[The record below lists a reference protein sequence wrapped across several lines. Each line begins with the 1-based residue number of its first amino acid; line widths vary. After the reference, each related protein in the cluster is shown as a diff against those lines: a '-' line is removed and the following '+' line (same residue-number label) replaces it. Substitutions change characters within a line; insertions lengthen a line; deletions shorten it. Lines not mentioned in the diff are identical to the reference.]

1 MAASQ
6 DLFGPTSIFSQ
17 QSRLIKLD
25 TVLGPDTL
33 IPQRVIA
40 QDRLSRAYEY
50 TIDMLSLS
58 DTIELKQLI
67 AKPVTLWVQQE
78 DSAYLPVH
86 GYVHTARKLGN
97 DGQLVAY
104 QLSFAPW
111 LHFLKFRRDARI
123 WQDKTPDVILAEVF
137 DTHIQAQGNFRF
149 ELSQPLRPRSYC
161 TQYETDW
168 QFAMRLMEEEGWY
181 SYHEQAAD
189 GGGHMLV
196 VTDSVHSLK
205 PREPEQV
212 EFHHAGT
219 GDEIGKITQWGGVRS
234 LPHARLATRTF
245 DYKAP
250 GNVKNTDVQVL
261 PSHGELP
268 SQLEHYE
275 YTGAYTYGEQDHGE
289 RQSRVRVE
297 EWESR
302 AKRFHGTSG
311 LRQLSAGTWF
321 TLEAHAGH
329 ENDNV
334 EERNFAVIAVQWA
347 IENNLPLSSK
357 VSDFPGSL
365 KSQFDA
371 FRREASLPAAN
382 GDERTGHCFN
392 RFEAQRRTVEFRS
405 PLEHARPVMHPQT
418 ATVVGPAGEEIFT
431 DTLNRVKVRFHW
443 DRINPGDEKASCW
456 VRVSYPNAG
465 QGWGAVHVPRI
476 GQEVIITFLD
486 ADIDRP
492 IITGRIYNGE
502 QNPQWHTDGRLSGY
516 KSKEF
521 KGAGYNHLVMD
532 DNTSQNRIQLYS
544 SNTNAQL
551 NLGYLVGQ
559 QGNTRGG
566 FYGTGFALHADAFG
580 GIRANQGLY
589 ISTFTR
595 PASAGAQLDADEAR
609 DQLEASHALGKDLSD
624 TAVKAGAEPLGGQD
638 ALASFAVASKEKY
651 AGDGQ
656 QQANRFK
663 DPLLLMASPAGVG
676 VTTPKSTHIHSGE
689 HTTLSA
695 GGEISLATGKS
706 LVASITEKISLFAYN
721 AGIKLFAAKGKVEIQ
736 AQSDDLDL
744 IAEKVLRIISTT
756 DRIEIW
762 AKKEIVIGA
771 DGSAI
776 VINGKGITDMTRGA
790 RISHNS
796 DFSLP
801 GPKTMPY
808 PLPTLAKPVCLE
820 CLKKRAAQ
828 RTAFINKGTQ

>member
-1 MAASQ
+1 MAAAQ
-6 DLFGPTSIFSQ
+6 DSLDMSAIFSQ
-17 QSRLIKLD
+17 QNRLMKID
-25 TVLGPDTL
+25 TVLGPETVV
-33 IPQRVIA
+33 PQRVVGL
-40 QDRLSRAYEY
+40 DRLSRAYDY
-50 TIDMLSLS
+50 TVDLLSLS
-58 DTIELKQLI
+58 DTIELKLLI
-67 AKPVTLWVQQE
+67 AKPVTLWIQQL
-78 DSAYLPVH
+78 DAGYLPVH
-86 GYVHTARKLGN
+86 GYVHTAKKLGN
-97 DGQLVAY
+97 DGQLIAY

-137 DTHIQAQGNFRF
+137 NGHAQAQGNFRF
-149 ELSQPLRPRSYC
+149 ELTQPLRSRSYC

-181 SYHEQAAD
+181 SYHEQAED
-189 GGGHMLV
+189 GAGHMLV
-196 VTDSVHSLK
+196 VTDSVHTLK
-205 PREPEQV
+205 PRQPEQV
-212 EFHHAGT
+212 AFHHAGAS
-219 GDEIGKITQWGGVRS
+219 DEIGKIMQWGGVRT
-234 LPHARLATRTF
+234 LPHHRLATRTF

-250 GNVKNTDVQVL
+250 GNIKETDVQVL
-261 PSHGELP
+261 PTHGELP
-268 SQLEHYE
+268 SQLESYE
-275 YTGAYTYGEQDHGE
+275 YTGAYTYGQQDLGE

-297 EWESR
+297 EWESG

-311 LRQLSAGTWF
+311 LRQLSAGNWF
-321 TLEAHAGH
+321 TLEARAGH
-329 ENDNV
+329 EGDSV
-334 EERNFAVIAVQWA
+334 EERQFAVIAVQWA
-347 IENNLPLSSK
+347 IENNLPLSSQLT
-357 VSDFPGSL
+357 DFPGSL
-365 KSQFDA
+365 KSQLDD
-371 FRREASLPAAN
+371 FRLQASLPPAN

-392 RFEAQRRTVEFRS
+392 RFEAQRRAVEYRS
-405 PLEHARPVMHPQT
+405 PPEHARPVMHPQT

-431 DTLNRVKVRFHW
+431 DALNRVKVRFHW

-516 KSKEF
+516 KSKEY
-521 KGAGYNHLVMD
+521 KGAGYNQLVMY

-544 SNTNAQL
+544 SSANAQL
-551 NLGYLVGQ
+551 NLGYLIGQ
-559 QGNTRGG
+559 QDNTRGN
-566 FYGTGFALHADAFG
+566 FHGTGFALHADAYG

-595 PASAGAQLDADEAR
+595 PAAAGAQLEADEAR
-609 DQLEASHALGKDLSD
+609 DQLAAGHTLGKEMSD

-638 ALASFAVASKEKY
+638 ALQHFGEASREKY
-651 AGDGQ
+651 TGDGQ

-663 DPLLLMASPAGVG
+663 DPILLMAAPAGIG
-676 VTTPKSTHIHSGE
+676 ATTPGSTHLHSGE
-689 HTTLSA
+689 HVTLSA
-695 GGEISLATGKS
+695 GSEINMTTGKS
-706 LVASITEKISLFAYN
+706 LVASIKEKISLFAYN

-762 AKKEIVIGA
+762 AKKEIVLGA

-776 VINGKGITDMTRGA
+776 VINGAGITDMTRGH

-796 DFSLP
+796 EFSLP
-801 GPKTMPY
+801 GPKVMPY
-808 PLPTLAKPVCLE
+808 ALPTLAKPVCLE